1 MLFKNFNSQKTR
13 KSINTGDCFD
23 IMEFH
28 SIFAITNKRYRYEN
42 YIKAD

>member
-13 KSINTGDCFD
+13 KSINTGLHLQGRD
-23 IMEFH
+23 IFP
-28 SIFAITNKRYRYEN
+28 IFAITNKRYRYED